1 MNVQGEYDVLASED
15 HTNQGLSSVE
25 ISMNDHDEYDEVD
38 IFKDGDDLQ
47 PWGENDENDGV
58 NIISPMKVNNWRQ
71 LFDQEELNLAY
82 KQSIKAYKK
91 ESARASESKGEA
103 TNVNESMRG
112 MVSSDNQSTFENLG
126 TLQMTKQSNDQV
138 TEQITD
144 S

>member
-1 MNVQGEYDVLASED
+1 MVLKYERRIAIGAYACSA
-15 HTNQGLSSVE
+15 
-25 ISMNDHDEYDEVD
+25 
-38 IFKDGDDLQ
+38 
-47 PWGENDENDGV
+47 
-58 NIISPMKVNNWRQ
+58 III
-71 LFDQEELNLAY
+71 LNMIAVMIYLAY

>member
-1 MNVQGEYDVLASED
+1 
-15 HTNQGLSSVE
+15 
-25 ISMNDHDEYDEVD
+25 MNDHDEYDEVD

-47 PWGENDENDGV
+47 PWGETDENDGV

-71 LFDQEELNLAY
+71 LFDQEELNHAY

-103 TNVNESMRG
+103 TNVNESVK

-138 TEQITD
+138 TE
-144 S
+144 